1 MHRSPPDIYGRTAK
15 CQAWRRWGT
24 KSLQPS
30 GLTAARDLVAK
41 AAFLGGR
48 RRPHRLET
56 GSHCGPGSLSRG
68 HLRGFAL
75 LTTFLL
81 TLKPPLHAPRQRGAI
96 LGTAAPQIH
105 GCLQRLGWVPA
116 MCLGGEPMRWSAA
129 QNRQRCRQLGGGAR
143 RFGLLASFFRS
154 LLPEVPH
161 FLNHCLRTFATCQL

>member
-41 AAFLGGR
+41 AAFLRGR

-68 HLRGFAL
+68 HLPGFAL
-75 LTTFLL
+75 LATFLL

-116 MCLGGEPMRWSAA
+116 MCLGGSPCDGRLLKAGRDVAS
-129 QNRQRCRQLGGGAR
+129 CGGAR

-154 LLPEVPH
+154 LLPEVH
-161 FLNHCLRTFATCQL
+161 FLNHRLRTFATCQL